1 MTNESVDD
9 FISKIQAKKPK
20 KRETLR
26 EKEKRAKENLKSIE
40 SQVKAAGYNNYKDY
54 IINNSE
60 EGGYGA
66 YGDSGKEYL
75 NLLTDDELKMVAS
88 RIYLGVQ
95 ESRRSRAELGMMF
108 SGYGPSAESKFAE
121 RERLAEEKKK
131 AEIQAKEDA
140 RNKEWTD
147 RVRAMNAAADEA
159 DARRDREHQMY
170 LQGKNASEN
179 NNSKYIPSQ
188 RTKDLLASN
197 PKLNSDFIAVGEE
210 GDKHIIP
217 VSYLNHNKGGY

>member
-1 MTNESVDD
+1 MLNESYEE
-9 FISKIQAKKPK
+9 FMARFKPKK

-26 EKEKRAKENLKSIE
+26 EKEKKAKENLKSIE

-60 EGGYGA
+60 EGGYGE
-66 YGDSGKEYL
+66 YNDKGKEYL
-75 NLLTDDELKMVAS
+75 NDLNDDELKMVAS
-88 RIYLGVQ
+88 RVYLGVQ
-95 ESRRSRAELGMMF
+95 DSRQRRAELGSMLA
-108 SGYGPSAESKFAE
+108 GYGMTAEAKFAE
-121 RERLAEEKKK
+121 RERLAEEKRKS
-131 AEIQAKEDA
+131 EIQTEHDA

-147 RVRAMNAAADEA
+147 RVRAMNAAADEE

-170 LQGKNASEN
+170 LQGKNAYEN
-179 NNSKYIPSQ
+179 NNSKYAPSQ

-197 PKLNSDFIAVGEE
+197 PRLNGDFIAVGEE

-217 VSYLNHNKGGY
+217 VSYLKHNKGEH